1 MTINI
6 PKADTKRIVIV
17 GGGFAGVALARKI
30 CKADFQVVLIDKN
43 NYHQFQPLFY
53 QVAMAGLEPSAIS
66 FPFRKLFQNRKN
78 VFIRVAE
85 LLRVDTDKK
94 CIDTSLG
101 DLDYDHLIIS
111 TGVSTNYFGNEE
123 IAKNA
128 IPMKS
133 VSDSL
138 YLRNQI
144 LTDYEQALITE
155 DYDERQGLIDIV
167 IVGGGPTGVEV
178 AGALAEMKK
187 YILPKDYFELDSNEV
202 DIYLVQGADKLLKG
216 MSEHASNAAEKYLE
230 KLGVQ
235 VSLNTRV
242 TNYDGKFVY
251 MKDGTKIRTNKVIW
265 AAGVKGLKINGI
277 HDSYYDK
284 SNRLV
289 VDENCKVKNLEN
301 IYAIGDAASMI
312 SEEYPWGH
320 PQVAQVAL
328 QQGKHLANYFTKGK
342 EKISAFAYKDLGS
355 MATVGRNRA
364 VVDLPRMKFG
374 GRMAWYVWLFVHLF
388 SILGVKNKVFI
399 FLNWIWNY
407 FTYDQS
413 LRLIINPSKK
423 SKEIRKSTETL
434 D

>member
-17 GGGFAGVALARKI
+17 GGGFGGIALARKI
-30 CKADFQVVLIDKN
+30 CKEDFQVVLIDKN

-66 FPFRKLFQNRKN
+66 FPFRKLFQKKQN

-85 LLRVDTDKK
+85 LLKINSEK
-94 CIDTSLG
+94 QYIETSLG
-101 DLDYDHLIIS
+101 NLDYDHLVIS
-111 TGVSTNYFGNEE
+111 TGVRTNYFGNDK
-123 IAKNA
+123 ISKNA

-138 YLRNQI
+138 YLRNKI

-155 DYDERQGLIDIV
+155 DYEERQGLIDIV

-187 YILPKDYFELDSNEV
+187 YILPKDYFELDSKEV
-202 DIYLVQGADKLLKG
+202 DIYLVQGADMLLKG
-216 MSEHASNAAEKYLE
+216 MSDHASKKAEEYL
-230 KLGVQ
+230 KNLGVQ

-242 TNYDGKFVY
+242 TDYDGKFVY
-251 MKDGTKIRTNKVIW
+251 MMDGTTIRTNKVIW
-265 AAGVKGLKINGI
+265 AAGVKGLKIEGI
-277 HDSYYDK
+277 GDDKYDK
-284 SNRLV
+284 ANRILV
-289 VDENCKVKNLEN
+289 DGYCKVQDHQN
-301 IYAIGDAASMI
+301 IFAIGDAATMI
-312 SEEYPWGH
+312 SEAYPWGH

-328 QQGKHLANYFTKGK
+328 QQGKHLAEYFIRGK
-342 EKISAFAYKDLGS
+342 NKINAFEYKDLGS

-364 VVDLPRMKFG
+364 VVDFSKMKFG
-374 GRMAWYVWLFVHLF
+374 GRMAWYIWLFVHLF
-388 SILGVKNKVFI
+388 AILGVKNKIVI
-399 FLNWIWNY
+399 FLNWLWNY

-413 LRLIINPSKK
+413 LRLIIKPSKRPY
-423 SKEIRKSTETL
+423 ENNETVNP
-434 D
+434 

>member
-17 GGGFAGVALARKI
+17 GGGFGGVALARKV
-30 CKADFQVVLIDKN
+30 CKEDYQVVLIDKN

-66 FPFRKLFQNRKN
+66 FPFRKLFQKRKN

-85 LLRVDTDKK
+85 LLKVNSKGQY
-94 CIDTSLG
+94 IETSLG
-101 DLDYDHLIIS
+101 KLDYDYLILS

-155 DYDERQGLIDIV
+155 AYDERQGLIDIV

-202 DIYLVQGADKLLKG
+202 DIYLIQGADKLLKG
-216 MSEHASNAAEKYLE
+216 MSEHASTEAEKYL
-230 KLGVQ
+230 KNLGVQ

-242 TNYDGKFVY
+242 TNYDGKFVH
-251 MKDGTKIRTNKVIW
+251 MKDGTTIRTNKVIW
-265 AAGVKGLKINGI
+265 AAGVKGFRIEGI
-277 HDSYYDK
+277 ADTHYDK
-284 SNRLV
+284 SNRLLIN
-289 VDENCKVKNLEN
+289 EYCQVKNLEN
-301 IYAIGDAASMI
+301 IFAVGDAASMI
-312 SEEYPWGH
+312 SDDYPWGH

-328 QQGKHLANYFTKGK
+328 QQGKHLAKFFAKGK
-342 EKISAFAYKDLGS
+342 DNIEPFKYKDLGS

-364 VVDLPRMKFG
+364 VVDLPKMKFG

-388 SILGVKNKVFI
+388 SILGVKNKIFI

-407 FTYDQS
+407 FTYDHS

-423 SKEIRKSTETL
+423 NTDKSEVL
-434 D
+434 NP